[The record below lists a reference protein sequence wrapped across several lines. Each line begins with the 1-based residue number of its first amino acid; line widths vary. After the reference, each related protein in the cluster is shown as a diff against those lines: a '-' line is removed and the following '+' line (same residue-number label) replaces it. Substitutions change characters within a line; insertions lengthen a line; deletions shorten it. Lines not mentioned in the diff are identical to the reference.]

1 MFIGK
6 IGIVSRTYRHI
17 NRYRQILTV
26 LFKYGFGHF
35 VDRLNVGQYVEIGM
49 QMVSKKRREQ
59 VDSLTRE
66 ERIRMVLED
75 LGPTFVK
82 LGQIMSTRPDLVPV
96 SLIHELSKL
105 QDDVPPF
112 STSQAKAIIE
122 SELSVAVPDV
132 FERFES
138 VPHAAASIG
147 QVHRAR
153 LKTGEDV
160 IVKVQRPDI
169 KRIIEV
175 DLEILLHLAILVERH
190 IEDWEIYR
198 PTRIV
203 EEFARVIEKEIDYTV
218 EASYAERFARQ
229 FIGNHTI
236 YIPRIFREF
245 STKRILTMEYVT
257 GIKTSDIDRLDTE
270 GYDRKLIADRGA
282 ELLLQQ
288 VFTYGFFHAD
298 PHPGNVFILPHN
310 IICYLDFGMMG
321 SVDRRSREDIAD
333 MVYALVG
340 RNESGVVDALLR
352 IVDWEEEPDRRAL
365 EADMANFMELYLY
378 KSLKDIRVEAVL
390 QQLLELITRY
400 RLILPF
406 DRFLMMKALST
417 MEGVGLMLDP
427 AFDMTEKAAPF
438 IRRLKLER
446 LNPKRMLTEFL
457 ETSGE
462 LVQLLR
468 IIPGE
473 LRDILKQIKQ
483 GKVRIGF
490 EHRGLEQFIF
500 GLDRSS
506 NRVAFA
512 LIVSSLIIGSSMII
526 NTEIGPFLFGYP
538 ILGILGFSMAGILGM
553 WLLIAIIRSGKI

>member
-6 IGIVSRTYRHI
+6 IGIVSKTYRHI

-26 LFKYGFGHF
+26 LFKYGFGDI

-49 QMVSKKRREQ
+49 QMVSKKRREH
-59 VDSLTRE
+59 VDSLVRE
-66 ERIRMVLED
+66 ERIRMALED

-82 LGQIMSTRPDLVPV
+82 LGQILSTRPDLVPV

-105 QDDVPPF
+105 QDEVPPF

-122 SELSVAVPDV
+122 SELSMAVTDV
-132 FERFES
+132 FERFETI
-138 VPHAAASIG
+138 PYAAASIG

-153 LKTGEDV
+153 LKTGEEV

-169 KRIIEV
+169 KQMIEV
-175 DLEILLHLAILVERH
+175 DLEILLHLATLVERH

-229 FIGNHTI
+229 FIGNQMI
-236 YIPRIFREF
+236 YVPRIFREF
-245 STKRILTMEYVT
+245 STQRILTMEYVT
-257 GIKTSDIDRLDTE
+257 GIKASDIGRLDVE
-270 GYDRKLIADRGA
+270 GYDRKIIADRGA
-282 ELLLQQ
+282 DLLLQQ

-298 PHPGNVFILPHN
+298 PHPGNVFILPDN

-321 SVDRRSREDIAD
+321 SVDRQSREDIAD

-340 RNESGVVDALLR
+340 RNESGVVDALLK
-352 IVDWEEEPDRRAL
+352 IVEWEEEPDRRAL
-365 EADMANFMELYLY
+365 EADMSNFMELYLY

-390 QQLLELITRY
+390 QQLLDLITRY

-417 MEGVGLMLDP
+417 MEGLGLMLDP
-427 AFDMTEKAAPF
+427 DFDMTEKAAPF
-438 IRRLKLER
+438 IRRLKMAR
-446 LNPKRMLTEFL
+446 LSPRRMLTEFL
-457 ETSGE
+457 ETGGE

-483 GKVRIGF
+483 GKVRVGF
-490 EHRGLEQFIF
+490 EHRGLERFIF
-500 GLDRSS
+500 EMDRSS
-506 NRVAFA
+506 NRIAFA
-512 LIVSSLIIGSSMII
+512 LIVSSLIIGSSLII
-526 NTEIGPFLFGYP
+526 NTDIGPFLFGFP
-538 ILGILGFSMAGILGM
+538 ILGLLGFTMAGILGL
-553 WLLIAIIRSGKI
+553 WLLIAIIRSGRI